1 MRTLAAISTVA
12 FLCVTAAQARAQSYS
27 DVLLS
32 RMTNKY
38 STSMYTSSYM
48 KSNTMNRSVPTYAY
62 SNVNRGLFSAATGS
76 GAPTKPFSS
85 YQRSSG
91 MSPYMGLL
99 GANPYQS
106 TVDNYQKLVKP
117 QLEAQRQQDMQTRAQ
132 AASSQKLGSIASQA
146 PYSLQGASDR
156 APTGH
161 ASVYFNYGG
170 YYTPVQPHGVRGRR

>member
-1 MRTLAAISTVA
+1 MKIFAKLSIVSCLLLAAAPAS
-12 FLCVTAAQARAQSYS
+12 AQSYS
-27 DVLLS
+27 DVLLNQMKNRFS
-32 RMTNKY
+32 ASN
-38 STSMYTSSYM
+38 YTSFYMQNSATRRASPSY
-48 KSNTMNRSVPTYAY
+48 S
-62 SNVNRGLFSAATGS
+62 GFSS
-76 GAPTKPFSS
+76 PTKPFSS

-106 TVDNYQKLVKP
+106 SVDNYQKIVKP
-117 QLEAQRQQDMQTRAQ
+117 QLDAQHQQERQTQAQ
-132 AASSQKLGSIASQA
+132 AAANQKLGSVASQA
-146 PYSLQGASDR
+146 PYGLQGATDR